1 MIPVSIIQLGVG
13 RSLRLGRQAE
23 QAAERVERVEAP
35 IEPER
40 ELVEVRLQVVGAH
53 PVVRA
58 VDPRL
63 QVAEH
68 EVDDR
73 QVLGSSGHYGWARW
87 VITG

>member
-1 MIPVSIIQLGVG
+1 MIPLTVIQLGVG
-13 RSLRLGRQAE
+13 RGLSFGRQTE
-23 QAAERVERVEAP
+23 QGPERVERVEAP
-35 IEPER
+35 VEPER

-73 QVLGSSGHYGWARW
+73 QVVLGDLRLTALGAG
-87 VITG
+87 T